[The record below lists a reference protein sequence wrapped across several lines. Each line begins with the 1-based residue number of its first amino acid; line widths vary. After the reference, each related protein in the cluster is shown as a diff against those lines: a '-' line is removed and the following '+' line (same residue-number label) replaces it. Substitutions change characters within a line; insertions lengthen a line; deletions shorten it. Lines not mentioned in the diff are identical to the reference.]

1 MTKQLLT
8 GQEIRTNAKHRLKKH
23 RDSMKKQG
31 YLTVSVFMGESL
43 RSELDRLGETGLTK
57 HGALEHIFN
66 GYRDSVYGVADADEP
81 SIDINDITLD
91 DIKDVTSNID
101 KGQDSKQLDMFEP
114 DQAVLDPDTAK
125 DTQTASNHID
135 LGDYH
140 GQDMDT
146 ATKDKI
152 LIAVAEALPG
162 PKNAQARV
170 DMLNSAG
177 VTCGKAGAAWMVKNL
192 ADNLYLAKKRGAK

>member
-66 GYRDSVYGVADADEP
+66 IYQKTMNEP
-81 SIDINDITLD
+81 SVEKPSVDSAIEPTIDI
-91 DIKDVTSNID
+91 KGVTCN
-101 KGQDSKQLDMFEP
+101 GNNEVEP
-114 DQAVLDPDTAK
+114 E
-125 DTQTASNHID
+125 TASNDIN
-135 LGDYH
+135 LGDWTDK
-140 GQDMDT
+140 DMDVE
-146 ATKDKI
+146 TKDLI
-152 LIAVAEALPG
+152 LIQLAMDLPG
-162 PKNAQARV
+162 KENAQKRV
-170 DMLNSAG
+170 DMLNAAG
-177 VTCGKAGAAWMVKNL
+177 ITSGKVPFNKKKFT
-192 ADNLYLAKKRGAK
+192 DNLRLAKQRQAKREV